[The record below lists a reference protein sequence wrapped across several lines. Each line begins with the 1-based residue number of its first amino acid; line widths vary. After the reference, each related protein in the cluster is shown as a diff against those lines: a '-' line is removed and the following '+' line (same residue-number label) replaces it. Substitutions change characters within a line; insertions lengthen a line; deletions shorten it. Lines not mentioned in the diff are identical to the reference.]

1 MTLSDAFRDLERL
14 PSEHT
19 IYALGP
25 WTLASPALVAQEP
38 PEGGLP
44 DAASA
49 AGLSYFLEV
58 FIAQDFFRDWPD
70 SFSTGAAHTACST
83 RLIHYAEHDA

>member
-1 MTLSDAFRDLERL
+1 MTLSDAFRELEHL

-19 IYALGP
+19 IYALRP
-25 WTLASPALVAQEP
+25 WTLASPAVVAQEP
-38 PEGGLP
+38 PEEGLP
-44 DAASA
+44 DTASA

-70 SFSTGAAHTACST
+70 SFSSEAAHAACSK

>member
-1 MTLSDAFRDLERL
+1 MTLSDATRDLEQL

-19 IYALGP
+19 IYARRP
-25 WTLASPALVAQEP
+25 WSPASPALVAQEP
-38 PEGGLP
+38 ADGALP

-49 AGLSYFLEV
+49 SGLAYFLEV
-58 FIAQDFFRDWPD
+58 FIAQDFLNDWAA
-70 SFSTGAAHTACST
+70 SLSTAPSHDARCE